1 MVTEEMWE
9 KIIAGNFSKLMKDI
23 QPYIQELLQIQR
35 KSNQAQKCKCA
46 KKKKKTQKENLR
58 ILFFKQKE
66 KYILPSVTQ

>member
-46 KKKKKTQKENLR
+46 KKKKTQKENLR

>member
-46 KKKKKTQKENLR
+46 KKKKDTERKSQNT
-58 ILFFKQKE
+58 IF
-66 KYILPSVTQ
+66 